1 MAPLHLSVE
10 RDRLQV
16 TCKDNGIRQT
26 RMTLP
31 SDMALQKALEEAFD
45 ALCASIDTL
54 CRHVD
59 RHPPQLWCLP
69 SDDGQPR
76 SAAAWLRE
84 ALTDMWYHD
93 GQDGRATRNY
103 VGVVAADEALMALA
117 EGVNRCKD
125 HFGEVIT
132 QIRTTLPADQLTA
145 MRAALPLRPSA
156 VNAHL
161 CDDGLARLHLK
172 QCWRRVLIAPAPV
185 ARIRLAWYSNGRSI
199 KRLSVQDAEKL
210 LMQLDTS
217 ADHVRIQYRK
227 LAALPSDEPL
237 AQVQAQA
244 PLMRAN
250 LFYVEPLDDG
260 RQRQAMNIA
269 MPLFVPSPNG
279 RLPHCNQP
287 PAAPPETRTRA
298 RRSDSRIDDE
308 PWLPSIRVH
317 RYHY

>member
-1 MAPLHLSVE
+1 
-10 RDRLQV
+10 
-16 TCKDNGIRQT
+16 
-26 RMTLP
+26 MTSP
-31 SDMALQKALEEAFD
+31 TDKVQQKALEDAFD
-45 ALCASIDTL
+45 ALCISIDAL

-69 SDDGQPR
+69 SPNGESH

-103 VGVVAADEALMALA
+103 IGVVAADDALMTLA
-117 EGVNRCKD
+117 EDVNRTKD
-125 HFGEVIT
+125 HFGAIIT
-132 QIRTTLPADQLTA
+132 QIRTSLPADRLTA
-145 MRAALPLRPSA
+145 MRASLPLRPTA

-172 QCWRRVLIAPAPV
+172 QCWRRLLIAPAPV
-185 ARIRLAWYSNGRSI
+185 ARLRLAWYSNGRSI
-199 KRLSVQDAEKL
+199 KRLSVQDAEAL

-227 LAALPSDEPL
+227 LAALPNDEPL
-237 AQVQAQA
+237 AQIQAQA

-260 RQRQAMNIA
+260 RQRQAMNMA
-269 MPLFVPSPNG
+269 MPLFVPSLSG
-279 RLPHCNQP
+279 KLPHCNQP
-287 PAAPPETRTRA
+287 PVAPPETRTRA

-317 RYHY
+317 RYRY

>member
-1 MAPLHLSVE
+1 
-10 RDRLQV
+10 
-16 TCKDNGIRQT
+16 
-26 RMTLP
+26 MTSP
-31 SDMALQKALEEAFD
+31 SDIALQQSLEEAFD
-45 ALCASIDTL
+45 TLCLSIDTL
-54 CRHVD
+54 CRHVE
-59 RHPPQLWCLP
+59 RHPPHIWCLP
-69 SDDGQPR
+69 LSDGSSP
-76 SAAAWLRE
+76 SPLIWLRD

-103 VGVVAADEALMALA
+103 IGVVAADDALMTLA
-117 EGVNRCKD
+117 EEVNRCKD
-125 HFGEVIT
+125 LFGAVIT
-132 QIRTTLPADQLTA
+132 DIRTALPTDRLTA
-145 MRAALPLRPSA
+145 MRASLPLRPSA

-161 CDDGLARLHLK
+161 CEDGLARLHLK

-185 ARIRLAWYSNGRSI
+185 ARLRLAWYSNGRSI
-199 KRLSVQDAEKL
+199 KRLSVQEAEKL
-210 LMQLDTS
+210 LMKLDTS
-217 ADHVRIQYRK
+217 ADHIRIQYQK

-250 LFYVEPLDDG
+250 LFFTEPLDDG

-269 MPLFVPSPNG
+269 MPLFVPSVDG

-317 RYHY
+317 RYRY